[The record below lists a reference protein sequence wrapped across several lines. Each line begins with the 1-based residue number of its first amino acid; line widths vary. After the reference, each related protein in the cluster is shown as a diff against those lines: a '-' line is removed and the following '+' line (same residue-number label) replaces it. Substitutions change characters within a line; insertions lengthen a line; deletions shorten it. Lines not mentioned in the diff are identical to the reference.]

1 MEQIQFSIIMKLMFQ
16 ETILLINITS
26 TALSNVK
33 RLAKTSKPFILN
45 AKAVLHRSVGLRS
58 ENRFQNENNH
68 GDSCDIILYS
78 ELCLQGLVF
87 TIHLSLHVS
96 KRPKSYNWNNDN
108 DNGERDQCI
117 LKPFFFLFHFSLQ
130 GFFFLIHL
138 FLQGFFFLIHLFLQG
153 FFFLVP
159 LFLQGTFFLIPLLN
173 FCFMSLLVRFAFLS
187 KSSNLVSKLAYFLL

>member
-1 MEQIQFSIIMKLMFQ
+1 MEQVQFSIIMKLIFQ

-58 ENRFQNENNH
+58 ENRFENEKNH
-68 GDSCDIILYS
+68 VDSCDIIQYS

-96 KRPKSYNWNNDN
+96 KK
-108 DNGERDQCI
+108 
-117 LKPFFFLFHFSLQ
+117 
-130 GFFFLIHL
+130 
-138 FLQGFFFLIHLFLQG
+138 
-153 FFFLVP
+153 
-159 LFLQGTFFLIPLLN
+159 T
-173 FCFMSLLVRFAFLS
+173 
-187 KSSNLVSKLAYFLL
+187 